1 MPSNDDDTAAAGGGG
16 SFAKM
21 IRWEWNYRLMVFGVS
36 FRNIYFWL
44 GVIALAGTGWLR

>member
-21 IRWEWNYRLMVFGVS
+21 IRWEWNYRLMVGGVS

-44 GVIALAGTGWLR
+44 GLIALAGTGWLR